1 MPIGRTL
8 GSAFGSLARR
18 LDRVNALAVPFL
30 DEEDTEDDYA
40 LLPPP
45 KPLKSLQLMGIA
57 FFAVSGSAYGIEESV
72 AVGGPFLALL
82 ALLLAPVLWSAPMLM
97 VASELSVAMPQ
108 SGGYIVWVN
117 SAFGALP
124 SMLNGVSNL
133 LCNVLDCALY
143 PVLLTDYLKRA
154 GPATLRP
161 GADADQRNI
170 RQPCQ
175 PRQDADRDM

>member
-57 FFAVSGSAYGIEESV
+57 FFAVSASTA
-72 AVGGPFLALL
+72 PFFPPLLPAAGLRAALL
-82 ALLLAPVLWSAPMLM
+82 AAGNLLLS
-97 VASELSVAMPQ
+97 
-108 SGGYIVWVN
+108 
-117 SAFGALP
+117 
-124 SMLNGVSNL
+124 
-133 LCNVLDCALY
+133 
-143 PVLLTDYLKRA
+143 
-154 GPATLRP
+154 
-161 GADADQRNI
+161 
-170 RQPCQ
+170 
-175 PRQDADRDM
+175 